1 MTIPR
6 EFLIAHF
13 TNMKEIVENCCS
25 ELCFNL
31 DEVGSSDWEERKIKK
46 VLVSKSSDPKTVNH
60 AVSRKFK
67 HQTLVALVSSA
78 GDALTPL
85 LIASCD
91 VEEDLNKNGY
101 RIGDDVIFRYRKP
114 PFINK
119 ELFNEYIISVLIPYV
134 SSLRQKEE
142 YSNEPAVLLL
152 DSCSAH
158 VNDEILRILGE
169 NSIKVVAF
177 PAHTTN
183 IFQALDLVLFDVFK
197 KKSRRNN
204 QQLTTANKHFYHQ
217 K

>member
-1 MTIPR
+1 M
-6 EFLIAHF
+6 
-13 TNMKEIVENCCS
+13 
-25 ELCFNL
+25 
-31 DEVGSSDWEERKIKK
+31 
-46 VLVSKSSDPKTVNH
+46 
-60 AVSRKFK
+60 SRKFK

-85 LIASCD
+85 LIAGCD

-119 ELFNEYIISVLIPYV
+119 ELFNEYIINVLIPYV

-177 PAHTTN
+177 PAHITN
-183 IFQALDLVLFDVFK
+183 IFQALDLVLFGVFK
-197 KKSRRNN
+197 KKADATINS
-204 QQLTTANKHFYHQ
+204 
-217 K
+217 